1 MRYVAVLLV
10 VLSVVLAQPIHAR
23 PVPEKA
29 GPQPHDGLTPWV
41 RFPAPAAK
49 SLVDTLYIIGGPGS
63 WDGSFETPDGQPDW
77 HGWTHE
83 DLTGGQDNH
92 WHVSTYWAENLGG
105 HGPGNFAMNCV
116 DENIPACAYP
126 DTIGGVGRNWF
137 DDLEWRH
144 TVADTARSVT
154 VRLTGYM
161 NYDLTD
167 TDWDFL
173 EFFVQRGDYSDMLAT
188 WTGTGAAV
196 DTLDFTTVLSPGE
209 FYGPGGDEVR
219 LFWRVW
225 SDGGYD
231 DVDCLAAGHGA
242 ARIDDIAVYFDDSL
256 ITFDDFEPGSP
267 VNWNQTEFSGVGDFA
282 NLRNDLGELDPCQD
296 NNTYQ
301 VNFVDDGVVVP
312 DTGGTP
318 CITWCYDPG
327 GWILNN
333 TGGLLKGDQRPWFLE
348 NQVVSPPLAWLPGT
362 DGAELSFDVY
372 VHESLAA
379 DSHGIFYLWY
389 VRSTASSD
397 PADLE
402 SAPWK
407 SRNFVHYGNPDIKRH
422 VEPVSDLLVADRQWV
437 QIALEVNEMG
447 WIWGWN
453 GFNGTPAPYFDNVAM
468 KVWAPDGPEILVNE
482 IDLFG
487 DSFPEK
493 GALDPVNLE
502 ENWCRV
508 DRSDAD
514 YQTVSTLGDSLIAQV
529 TPLRQGATVPVPPT
543 MHWVMACNPTFDP
556 VRPTAPEAQGILRGM
571 VNGSVA
577 VNSSGT
583 PLPNKWAFDLPD
595 SGWFFP
601 GDRMH
606 YYITASDDLAGDVRT
621 SVWPPDT
628 TGVLDFTPGSPFPRE
643 TEIHALP
650 TLTQPVAGQ
659 FTQPSFLF
667 CDGSDDPQAAAV
679 WLDALQ
685 ELGLEDGIDY
695 DFVTVYRANFGIGIG
710 ALATA
715 DLLAG
720 YQTMLHSS
728 GTISNALIG
737 KEDSNDA
744 KLVSDWLDLGG
755 KNALFAGDGLSSG
768 LVGPNGGND
777 GYLLLDKLGVQLF
790 SSKITDLNGGT
801 WDLQVSPVPG
811 NGVLPDDVHWLVDTG
826 CPEIR
831 MFDAIGAAG
840 NAQNSATLDPRGTTG
855 GSYAALVT
863 VDDQVLGNRTV
874 VMPFDLG
881 KVSGMTVGAGKSGST
896 FSLQANYLSFL
907 LAWLD
912 TGLVSGTED
921 LPGARRVSV
930 TAHPNPFNPSTTIAF
945 ELPGAMDVSLD
956 IYDLQGRLVRRLL
969 DESPYVAGSH
979 KQVWDGRNAGG
990 QTTAS
995 GVYFY
1000 RFTAGDQKRV
1010 GKLTLLK

>member
-1 MRYVAVLLV
+1 MRCFAVLAIAFLV
-10 VLSVVLAQPIHAR
+10 SLAQPVHAR
-23 PVPEKA
+23 PYPVENQ
-29 GPQPHDGLTPWV
+29 PQRIEGSTPWV

-49 SLVDTLYIIGGPGS
+49 ALVDTLYIMGGPGS
-63 WDGSFETPDGQPDW
+63 WDGSFETPSGQPDW

-83 DLTGGQDNH
+83 DLTGGLDNH

-126 DTIGGVGRNWF
+126 DTIGGVGPNWF

-144 TVADTARSVT
+144 TVADTAQPVT

-173 EFFVQRGDYSDMLAT
+173 EFFVQRGDYEDMLAS

-196 DTLDFTTVLSPGE
+196 DTLDFTTVFSPGE
-209 FYGPGGDEVR
+209 FTGPDRDEVR

-225 SDGGYD
+225 SDSAYD
-231 DVDCLAAGHGA
+231 DVDCLAYGHGA
-242 ARIDDIAVYFDDSL
+242 ARIDDIAVFFNDSL

-267 VNWNQTEFSGVGDFA
+267 VNWNQAEFSGVGDFT
-282 NLRNDLGELDPCQD
+282 NLRNDLGDMDTCQD

-312 DTGGTP
+312 GTGGTP

-327 GWILNN
+327 GWIVNN
-333 TGGLLKGDQRPWFLE
+333 TGGLLEDDQNPWFLE

-372 VHESLAA
+372 LHESLAA
-379 DSHGIFYLWY
+379 DSPGVFYLWH

-402 SAPWK
+402 FAPWQ
-407 SRNFVHYGNPDIKRH
+407 SRNFVHYGNPDYRRH

-437 QIALEVNEMG
+437 QIALGVNEMG
-447 WIWGWN
+447 WRWGWN
-453 GFNGTPAPYFDNVAM
+453 GGNGTPAPYFDNVAM
-468 KVWAPDGPEILVNE
+468 RVWAPDGPEILVSDF
-482 IDLFG
+482 DLFG

-493 GALDPVNLE
+493 GTLDPVNLE
-502 ENWCRV
+502 DNWCRV

-514 YQTVSTLGDSLIAQV
+514 YQTISTLGDSLVAQV
-529 TPLRQGATVPVPPT
+529 TSLRHGATVPNPPT
-543 MHWVMACNPTFDP
+543 MHWVMDCNPTFDS
-556 VRPTAPEAQGILRGM
+556 VRPIAPEAQGFLRGM
-571 VNGSVA
+571 ISGSVA
-577 VNSSGT
+577 VTYDGT
-583 PLPNKWAFDLPD
+583 PVPNKWAFDLPD

-601 GDRMH
+601 GDKLH

-628 TGVLDFTPGSPFPRE
+628 TGVLNFTPGSPFPRE
-643 TEIHALP
+643 TEIRALP
-650 TLTQPVAGQ
+650 TLTQPVDGQ
-659 FTQPSFLF
+659 FTQPSLLF
-667 CDGSDDPQAAAV
+667 CDGTDDPQAAAV

-695 DFVTVYRANFGIGIG
+695 DIITVYRHGNGIGIG
-710 ALATA
+710 ALTTA

-728 GTISNALIG
+728 GIRWYALTD

-744 KLVSDWLDLGG
+744 KLVSDWLALGG
-755 KNALFAGDGLSSG
+755 KNVLLAGDGLSSG
-768 LVGPNGGND
+768 LEQPNGGND
-777 GYLLLDKLGVQLF
+777 GYLLLNQLGVQLF
-790 SSKITDLNGGT
+790 SNKITDLNGGT
-801 WDLQVSPVPG
+801 WDLQVSPAPG
-811 NGVLPDDVHWLVDTG
+811 NGVLPDDVQWFVDAG
-826 CPEIR
+826 CPNVR
-831 MFDAIGAAG
+831 MFDAIGATG
-840 NAQNSATLDPRGTTG
+840 NAQNSATLDSRGTTG

-863 VDDQVLGNRTV
+863 VDDQVLGNRTI
-874 VMPFDLG
+874 VMPFDLEQ
-881 KVSGMTVGAGKSGST
+881 VSGMAVGSGKSGSGVST
-896 FSLQANYLSFL
+896 QAIYLNFL
-907 LAWLD
+907 LAWL
-912 TGLVSGTED
+912 GSEWVSGVGD
-921 LPGARRVSV
+921 LPGVAQVSV
-930 TAHPNPFNPSTTIAF
+930 SAHPNPFNPSTTIAF
-945 ELPGAMDVSLD
+945 DLPRAMEVSLD

-969 DESPYVAGSH
+969 NESPYVAGGH
-979 KQVWDGRNAGG
+979 KQVWDGRDAGG

-995 GVYFY
+995 GMYFY
-1000 RFTAGDQKRV
+1000 RFEAGDQKRV